1 MLRIRIF
8 SHKNSPHICKCVEE
22 LVVGRERQ
30 SHAKNLHGVWKSKG
44 RFCRAIDLLA
54 ILQKSLDRAIFL
66 YNFILQV
73 R

>member
-1 MLRIRIF
+1 MITFAPKKIATAAVLSDVRDNF
-8 SHKNSPHICKCVEE
+8 QEVET
-22 LVVGRERQ
+22 
-30 SHAKNLHGVWKSKG
+30 
-44 RFCRAIDLLA
+44 IDLLA